1 MKDLLTAG
9 GRLFSATVEGAPTT
23 LRDAMVAAPLYVRL
37 LEEDFS
43 SAELLLLCF
52 RAWRDDA
59 QGPVNLCDQQ
69 LERVRRWAAAHA
81 RAGEVAEQWLS
92 DPDRQSFRFQLAATD

>member
-1 MKDLLTAG
+1 MKNLLTAG

-37 LEEDFS
+37 LEEDFAC
-43 SAELLLLCF
+43 AEQLLLCF
-52 RAWRDDA
+52 RAWRDDT

-69 LERVRRWAAAHA
+69 LARVRRWAAAHA
-81 RAGEVAEQWLS
+81 RAVATAQQWLS
-92 DPDRQSFRFQLAATD
+92 DPDRQAFRFQLAATD

>member
-1 MKDLLTAG
+1 MKNLLTAG

-23 LRDAMVAAPLYVRL
+23 LSDAMVAAPLYVRL

-43 SAELLLLCF
+43 SAELLLCF

-59 QGPVNLCDQQ
+59 QGRVNLCDQQ

-81 RAGEVAEQWLS
+81 RAGEVAKQWLS